1 MQLPRRLDNLQALG
15 IAPSTRRTYRAAFK
29 QFTRFCSQYSINP
42 LPASEAT
49 LQYYCA
55 YACRSLSHGSIL
67 LYLAAIR
74 HHHLEQG
81 YPYPLADNPLLSYL
95 CKGIKHHQ
103 GANNRQRSPL
113 TSDMLCKLGT
123 ALRHCGSWSHQLAIW
138 AALTLG
144 FHAFLRAGEFTTPT
158 THKYSPTRLHAQKIR
173 EGQIRQPHT
182 YHQGI

>member
-1 MQLPRRLDNLQALG
+1 MQLARRLDNLQALG

-29 QFTRFCSQYSINP
+29 QFTRFCSLYDINP

-55 YACRSLSHGSIL
+55 YACRSLSHDSIL

-81 YPYPLADNPLLSYL
+81 YPDPLVDNPLLSYL
-95 CKGIKHHQ
+95 CKGIKRHQ
-103 GANNRQRSPL
+103 GTHNRQRLPL
-113 TSDMLCKLGT
+113 TSDMLCKLAT
-123 ALRHCGSWSHQLAIW
+123 ALRHSGSWSHYDRLAIW
-138 AALTLG
+138 AGLTLG

-158 THKYSPTRLHAQKIR
+158 THKHSPTRHLRH
-173 EGQIRQPHT
+173 EGQNRQPHT